1 MVDVFEIRGKVDLDL
16 EPFTSKIV
24 TANEQ
29 LAELGKGVNLNFLE
43 KNDFLGKI
51 DLLKDKLGQ
60 VGIEAEKISTAFTKM
75 EGLENLLEKLT
86 LVKER
91 IETVKTEVASVD
103 TEMKKVGESATVV
116 KEHMTGW
123 ATEIAKLTEGIVSLM
138 SKEEFSN
145 YVLEQQESE
154 IGQINARWRETQQLV
169 KSNTTFMK
177 EMSQS
182 ANTIS
187 TYFIRE
193 NELLESNLSLL
204 KREEQLVNSLTNR
217 ARQNATTISNISKEL
232 GRVANFSKEI
242 GTYFAN
248 EDTVL
253 RMSLRTLQEKEMVEK
268 EIADLNKMQ
277 NQFLEQNLAIQEGR
291 ATSIYGI
298 LTGEEESLAVL
309 EEAIALEK
317 ERLAIEKQQSAE
329 IGRQNAERMSGM
341 GGNKLD
347 KLGYLPSR
355 ISSMAITMLGYQE
368 IMDVWQKTTSNINAK
383 TQFNSYADLLKTDNR
398 YLKQTQ
404 QSTADVTK
412 GINELNKALTDTYKG
427 GKNLQQMY
435 SKVDMRQV
443 GANALDTAFKYHV
456 QAEDLDE
463 LTEVMAIYS
472 SEFVRQGRSQEDS
485 ILAVN
490 DALDGEFRR
499 LKEVNIGKK
508 ELEEHGYEQ
517 GDTLSLI
524 RAMREIAEERGYD
537 VTAQKITT
545 LSEAINQA
553 ELELAFLLSDLFEMA
568 EPSLIYA
575 LGKLVELF
583 RWLGEGV
590 KQVKN
595 YLKDLPQPTKDFL
608 KAFGG
613 NAMLG
618 LVGLWIGRKIYG
630 AVSNMSLFGGAW
642 SKLMEKL
649 GRTKGM
655 DKATES
661 MGKMGQTTGG
671 TVQNTSAKDGLKN
684 WGKNLAK
691 NLGKMAEIFI
701 EVAVALAMAWVL
713 MKEAIIL
720 IEDIG
725 KDFEAHKEG
734 FKQGWAFLKE
744 YGVWIL
750 GVSAVLVYVLDAMS
764 KTPVSEGAY
773 TNMAKSGLK
782 IAEGLAI
789 AMGLIAEAIVLL
801 IVPMKAIESL
811 GWLYGM
817 LNQADIQKGCDVI
830 GMYADALHYIEQ
842 DDAIAWFIIGL
853 VALSGILGFTAD
865 TVGVAFAVGIAS
877 TLLLVAEAIFM
888 LIAPLKAVEMLGDMA
903 SGLNQDNINKGT
915 KAIGLVGDVLKALE
929 PAIRKLLEVDLEVF
943 GIGLVEWGNQIIS
956 GKDGLK
962 SLTEDILPSLIT
974 FVNDVDS
981 LEMPTDVDISDE
993 ITAITQMATQLVPM
1007 FNAMQNL
1014 NNAMGIGGVV
1024 GKASTGIGGVI
1035 DSYMG
1040 TGLKPQ
1046 LDQMYNDIKNVL
1058 DFATKIG
1065 KLNDSG
1071 SVNTTAISQTANVI
1085 SQLKTKL
1092 NEISTAISESASKI
1106 KESSKSM
1113 GSAIKTGFSD
1123 GANGF
1128 SQTVVTVL
1136 ASGITEV
1143 QNRYNTWHSGGEASA
1158 QKLADGFDKLGGKL
1172 KSSISEEMG
1181 YALAELDN
1189 YKDDFY
1195 DKGAMLGQ
1203 SLVDGFK
1210 SKKGFDQNSPAKIT
1224 KSIREELG
1232 YSMEALNDGRM
1243 LMYNGG
1249 VALGQA
1255 LYSGY
1260 NSYGNLRTNVGVLAN
1275 KGVTNE
1281 QLQATARNVQSN
1293 NNNKGQVVK
1302 SFNPTVN
1309 IDMSNS
1315 TIIGVD
1321 DLDARIKASI
1331 DRAFVEYNSP
1341 NGAVGY

>member
-91 IETVKTEVASVD
+91 VETVKTEADSVNTIMNNVARATTQWGEALATVSPNFQNMMHSMEAIQGE
-103 TEMKKVGESATVV
+103 TISAVGELGSLLVEQGSQIKTNTTYYEQELQVAKQFENAEQGLIRGYV
-116 KEHMTGW
+116 EQGQMLDRL
-123 ATEIAKLTEGIVSLM
+123 IAKGQKRLQQ
-138 SKEEFSN
+138 
-145 YVLEQQESE
+145 LEQEMQEAKRVGSAYLE
-154 IGQINARWRETQQLV
+154 ISREQNRQL
-169 KSNTTFMK
+169 
-177 EMSQS
+177 
-182 ANTIS
+182 
-187 TYFIRE
+187 TY
-193 NELLESNLSLL
+193 
-204 KREEQLVNSLTNR
+204 EQEAL
-217 ARQNATTISNISKEL
+217 
-232 GRVANFSKEI
+232 
-242 GTYFAN
+242 
-248 EDTVL
+248 
-253 RMSLRTLQEKEMVEK
+253 MVEK
-268 EIADLNKMQ
+268 EFATVIKDEMVLK
-277 NQFLEQNLAIQEGR
+277 ENLIK
-291 ATSIYGI
+291 
-298 LTGEEESLAVL
+298 LTEPSL
-309 EEAIALEK
+309 ALEK
-317 ERLAIEKQQSAE
+317 EILALMGDKVAMTGEEIAEETKKINALRQELDLAKEIAMVEKEEIGLIAEETAE
-329 IGRQNAERMSGM
+329 IERLNAQRLNGTK
-341 GGNKLD
+341 GNKLD
-347 KLGYLPSR
+347 KFGYLPSR

-398 YLKQTQ
+398 YLKQTK

-443 GANALDTAFKYHV
+443 GANALDTAFKYGV
-456 QAEDLDE
+456 QAENLDE

-499 LKEVNIGKK
+499 LKEVNIGKE
-508 ELEEHGYEQ
+508 ELQEHGYEE
-517 GDTLSLI
+517 GNTLSLI

-671 TVQNTSAKDGLKN
+671 TAPTGGGNWKDGVKN

-691 NLGKMAEIFI
+691 NLGKMVEVFI
-701 EVAVALAMAWVL
+701 EVAVAIAMAWAL
-713 MKEAIIL
+713 LKESMIL
-720 IEDIG
+720 IGDLG
-725 KDFEAHKEG
+725 KDWEAHKSEIDSG
-734 FKQGWAFLKE
+734 MDFIKA
-744 YGVWIL
+744 YGIWIL
-750 GVSAVLVYVLDAMS
+750 GISAVMVYFLNGMGA
-764 KTPVSEGAY
+764 TPTTTAEMKNIARG
-773 TNMAKSGLK
+773 GLK
-782 IAEGLAI
+782 FAEGLAI
-789 AMGLIAEAIVLL
+789 AMGLIAEAIGLL
-801 IVPMKAIESL
+801 ILPMTAIALL
-811 GWLYGM
+811 GGTASFLGTN
-817 LNQADIQKGCDVI
+817 LDKGLEVI
-830 GMYADALHYIEQ
+830 SWIGNALHQI
-842 DDAIAWFIIGL
+842 DLPVALFIGGFLAVSLLLGLVQPLTIGL
-853 VALSGILGFTAD
+853 
-865 TVGVAFAVGIAS
+865 AVGIAS
-877 TLLLVAEAIFM
+877 ALLLVTEAIVM
-888 LIAPLKAVEMLGDMA
+888 LIPPLTAIALLGGTASMLGE
-903 SGLNQDNINKGT
+903 DNIKQGAET
-915 KAIGLVGDVLKALE
+915 IAMIGRVLSVLAD
-929 PAIRKLLEVDLEVF
+929 AMVDLVIVDLGVF
-943 GIGLVEWGNQIIS
+943 ADRVLNFATQLVNG
-956 GKDGLK
+956 GKDAMTTLV
-962 SLTEDILPSLIT
+962 EDILPSLRDFIKDFNAMDFSVT
-974 FVNDVDS
+974 IDS
-981 LEMPTDVDISDE
+981 AKVQAVTTMAEQIPPMFRAVQKLTSSLGGGGFSVSLLGGLVELKSDSGLGSKLDALYEDIRAVMNFARKLGGLS
-993 ITAITQMATQLVPM
+993 TANGGANANAITQTANAIAQLKV
-1007 FNAMQNL
+1007 
-1014 NNAMGIGGVV
+1014 
-1024 GKASTGIGGVI
+1024 
-1035 DSYMG
+1035 
-1040 TGLKPQ
+1040 
-1046 LDQMYNDIKNVL
+1046 
-1058 DFATKIG
+1058 
-1065 KLNDSG
+1065 KLNLLI
-1071 SVNTTAISQTANVI
+1071 TTITGASAKVQ
-1085 SQLKTKL
+1085 
-1092 NEISTAISESASKI
+1092 SASQKL
-1106 KESSKSM
+1106 
-1113 GSAIKTGFSD
+1113 GSAITTGFKTGSASFNS
-1123 GANGF
+1123 
-1128 SQTVVTVL
+1128 TVVSTL
-1136 ASGITEV
+1136 AKGISAV
-1143 QNRYNTWHSGGEASA
+1143 QSRYGTWLSGGKASA
-1158 QKLADGFDKLGGKL
+1158 QKLADGFKTIGGKL
-1172 KSSISEEMG
+1172 KSSVRTEMG
-1181 YALAELDN
+1181 YALSELDN

-1195 DKGAMLGQ
+1195 NKGAMLGQ

-1210 SKKGFDQNSPAKIT
+1210 SKKALDQNSPAKIT

-1232 YSMEALNDGRM
+1232 YSMEALNTGKQM
-1243 LMYNGG
+1243 MYQGG

-1255 LYSGY
+1255 LTNGY
-1260 NSYGNLRTNVGVLAN
+1260 NSYGNLRTDVGVLAS
-1275 KGVTNE
+1275 KGVNSE
-1281 QLQATARNVQSN
+1281 QLQANAKNIQLN
-1293 NNNKGQVVK
+1293 GNQKGKTPQLTQT
-1302 SFNPTVN
+1302 NIN

-1315 TIIGVD
+1315 TVIGVQ
-1321 DLDARIKASI
+1321 DLDNKIRQAVEKAIISI
-1331 DRAFVEYNSP
+1331 NSP
-1341 NGAVGY
+1341 NGAIGY